1 MCGERIIFVETK
13 WEKPDSNAL
22 PRTLHDISV
31 SILFTRLDMIFFGP
45 CLRQLFSSNFLI
57 YKFFHCRAPLKA
69 QLLVNNLS
77 IRVTFRLLPYL
88 WFVGLFIYQENKLLF
103 LLTLIT
109 IFDFPTKL
117 LSISTNFNLTIA
129 LILNSRLK
137 LKFSS
142 QVLLLDLCELLYEN
156 KLITCFW
163 LTKLI
168 RD

>member
-31 SILFTRLDMIFFGP
+31 SILSTRLDIIPFGP
-45 CLRQLFSSNFLI
+45 CLRHLFSGI
-57 YKFFHCRAPLKA
+57 MIHKFFQYMAPLKA
-69 QLLVNNLS
+69 QLWVNNLS